1 MVLRTFEWDACVCG
15 CDVNPDF
22 DRLRFK
28 KHLESFVLNI
38 YCNVVSACCER
49 ESVCHTCFNVF
60 INTDVA

>member
-1 MVLRTFEWDACVCG
+1 MVLRTFKWDACVRG

-28 KHLESFVLNI
+28 KLLESFVLNI
-38 YCNVVSACCER
+38 YRNVINARCER
-49 ESVCHTCFNVF
+49 ESECRTCFNVF